1 MAKWINRGTN
11 EVGTFGAVKRG
22 NKSNGAN
29 QNLRIFAKTKKDVLP
44 IPIFVD
50 ENIPQRAKY

>member
-1 MAKWINRGTN
+1 MTKWINRGTN
-11 EVGTFGAVKRG
+11 KIGTFGVVRRG
-22 NKSNGAN
+22 NKSNGSN
-29 QNLRIFAKTKKDVLP
+29 QNLRIFAKTKDVLP

>member
-22 NKSNGAN
+22 NKSNGSN
-29 QNLRIFAKTKKDVLP
+29 QNLRIFAKTKDVLP
-44 IPIFVD
+44 ITIFVD
-50 ENIPQRAKY
+50 ENIPQKAKY

>member
-1 MAKWINRGTN
+1 MARWINRGTN

-22 NKSNGAN
+22 NKSNGSN
-29 QNLRIFAKTKKDVLP
+29 QHVRIFAKTKDVLP

>member
-22 NKSNGAN
+22 NKSNGSN
-29 QNLRIFAKTKKDVLP
+29 QHLRIFAKTKDVLP

-50 ENIPQRAKY
+50 ENIPQRVKY